1 MCPKSHH
8 HYHSRHC
15 YLLHGLCYSYLS
27 VLFFINFYWKD
38 LIHWKYLTVRN
49 PPMVSYATI
58 GFTKFPPHISYTHS
72 SSLGWHDTEGPAWK
86 EVKKLLT
93 FAPDTEQTSFSS
105 CSKRS
110 PRLSWLVPHIL
121 RQVQNC
127 GNFSV
132 IFQYFFFA
140 SLEKDDTHYIVVSTE
155 RIYSD

>member
-15 YLLHGLCYSYLS
+15 FLLHSLCYSCLPP

-49 PPMVSYATI
+49 PPMVLYAAI
-58 GFTKFPPHISYTHS
+58 GCTEFPPHISYTQS
-72 SSLGWHDTEGPAWK
+72 SLLGWHDTEGPAWK

-93 FAPDTEQTSFSS
+93 FVPDTEQTSSCS
-105 CSKRS
+105 CSKRYS
-110 PRLSWLVPHIL
+110 CRSWLATHIF

-127 GNFSV
+127 RNFSV
-132 IFQYFFFA
+132 IFLYFFFS
-140 SLEKDDTHYIVVSTE
+140 SLEERWYIVISFE
-155 RIYSD
+155 CMYSD